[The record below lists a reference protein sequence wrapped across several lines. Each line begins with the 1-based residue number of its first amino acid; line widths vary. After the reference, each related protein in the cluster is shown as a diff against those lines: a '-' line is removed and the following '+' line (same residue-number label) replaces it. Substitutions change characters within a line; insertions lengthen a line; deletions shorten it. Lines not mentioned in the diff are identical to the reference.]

1 MAGAMRKMGEYLGLV
16 EQADYDDVYDDE
28 PAPSRE
34 PRGAEAAAPV
44 REHGA
49 REQRAAR
56 TPAVIRPAAVAHID
70 DRRRREVSSAD
81 AELTRIETVT
91 PRTFNDAR
99 VVGENFRS
107 GVPVIMNL
115 TELDDSDAKR
125 MVDFGAGLVFSV
137 HGAITRVTAGV
148 FLLTPANVVVSDE
161 DKQRIAGGGLYD
173 RT

>member
-1 MAGAMRKMGEYLGLV
+1 MRKMGEYLGLV
-16 EQADYDDVYDDE
+16 EQADYDEMYDEDD
-28 PAPSRE
+28 APQRE
-34 PRGAEAAAPV
+34 TGREAGRDRAQPESAAP
-44 REHGA
+44 RPS
-49 REQRAAR
+49 R

-70 DRRRREVSSAD
+70 DRRRREVAAAD
-81 AELTRIETVT
+81 ADFARIETVT

-115 TELDDSDAKR
+115 TELEDADAKR
-125 MVDFGAGLVFSV
+125 MVDFGAGLVFAV

-173 RT
+173 HS

>member
-28 PAPSRE
+28 SPRESRPVE
-34 PRGAEAAAPV
+34 AAPV
-44 REHGA
+44 RA
-49 REQRAAR
+49 SR
-56 TPAVIRPAAVAHID
+56 TPAVIRPSEVSRIE
-70 DRRRREVSSAD
+70 DRRRRESGSAESD
-81 AELTRIETVT
+81 LSRIETVT
-91 PRTFNDAR
+91 PRNFNDAR
-99 VVGENFRS
+99 IVGENFRS

-115 TELDDSDAKR
+115 TELDDADAKR

-173 RT
+173 HN

>member
-28 PAPSRE
+28 PVQARE
-34 PRGAEAAAPV
+34 PRATEPAAPV
-44 REHGA
+44 REA
-49 REQRAAR
+49 RAAR

-70 DRRRREVSSAD
+70 DRRRREVAAVD
-81 AELTRIETVT
+81 TELTRIETVT

-161 DKQRIAGGGLYD
+161 DKQRIAGAGLYD
-173 RT
+173 HN

>member
-16 EQADYDDVYDDE
+16 EQADYDEMYDEE
-28 PAPSRE
+28 PTPTREREPRAEAAPSR
-34 PRGAEAAAPV
+34 P
-44 REHGA
+44 
-49 REQRAAR
+49 AR
-56 TPAVIRPAAVAHID
+56 TPAVIRPAAVANID
-70 DRRRREVSSAD
+70 DRRRREVSAAGSD
-81 AELTRIETVT
+81 MTRIETVT

-115 TELDDSDAKR
+115 TELDDADAKR
-125 MVDFGAGLVFSV
+125 MVDFGAGLVFAV
-137 HGAITRVTAGV
+137 HGAITRVTGGV

-173 RT
+173 RD

>member
-28 PAPSRE
+28 PAPARESRA
-34 PRGAEAAAPV
+34 AEAAAPV
-44 REHGA
+44 REP
-49 REQRAAR
+49 RAAR

-70 DRRRREVSSAD
+70 DRRRRDVSSAD

-173 RT
+173 HN

>member
-28 PAPSRE
+28 PAPARESRAAE
-34 PRGAEAAAPV
+34 PAAPV
-44 REHGA
+44 REA
-49 REQRAAR
+49 RAAR

-70 DRRRREVSSAD
+70 DRRRREVASAD
-81 AELTRIETVT
+81 TELTRIETVT

-173 RT
+173 HN